1 MQIYKLR
8 IDEIHAEVVQNLVG
22 VRILGCAHSNRTL
35 ADYRTHPGGSLS
47 PSQPKVCESIE
58 QH

>member
-1 MQIYKLR
+1 MQIYKMR

-47 PSQPKVCESIE
+47 PSQPITA
-58 QH
+58 QGL